1 MKEILKCMDKIP
13 QGVFLVG
20 AKKGEGYNLMT
31 AAFVTQVSFNPA
43 SIAVSVAN
51 NHYTAELIR
60 EQERFS
66 LSVLAEG
73 QEAAAKACGFE
84 SGRKTDKSK
93 RVQTHLMAPGLPV
106 LDGAAAAMVCRVR
119 QVVKYED
126 HTVFFAEIEAAEETE
141 AKPLPYVSGDYFP
154 AG

>member
-73 QEAAAKACGFE
+73 QEAEAKACGFE

-106 LDGAAAAMVCRVR
+106 LDGAAAAMVC
-119 QVVKYED
+119 
-126 HTVFFAEIEAAEETE
+126 
-141 AKPLPYVSGDYFP
+141 
-154 AG
+154 

>member
-20 AKKGEGYNLMT
+20 TKKGEGYNLMT

-60 EQERFS
+60 ELDCPVSYMIVSEAGA
-66 LSVLAEG
+66 SVYSA
-73 QEAAAKACGFE
+73 
-84 SGRKTDKSK
+84 SK
-93 RVQTHLMAPGLPV
+93 L
-106 LDGAAAAMVCRVR
+106 
-119 QVVKYED
+119 
-126 HTVFFAEIEAAEETE
+126 AAEE
-141 AKPLPYVSGDYFP
+141 FP
-154 AG
+154 QFDRQEQAGADPSDGAGPPGAGRRGCSDGVPSAPGGEI

>member
-20 AKKGEGYNLMT
+20 TKKGEGYNLMT

-60 EQERFS
+60 EVPQMEEELHRPMMIIFK
-66 LSVLAEG
+66 
-73 QEAAAKACGFE
+73 AK
-84 SGRKTDKSK
+84 K
-93 RVQTHLMAPGLPV
+93 R
-106 LDGAAAAMVCRVR
+106 
-119 QVVKYED
+119 
-126 HTVFFAEIEAAEETE
+126 
-141 AKPLPYVSGDYFP
+141 
-154 AG
+154 

>member
-20 AKKGEGYNLMT
+20 TKKGEGYNLMT

-73 QEAAAKACGFE
+73 QRRRRRPAAL
-84 SGRKTDKSK
+84 S
-93 RVQTHLMAPGLPV
+93 
-106 LDGAAAAMVCRVR
+106 
-119 QVVKYED
+119 
-126 HTVFFAEIEAAEETE
+126 
-141 AKPLPYVSGDYFP
+141 P
-154 AG
+154 AGRQTRASGCRPI

>member
-106 LDGAAAAMVCRVR
+106 LDGAAAAMVC
-119 QVVKYED
+119 
-126 HTVFFAEIEAAEETE
+126 
-141 AKPLPYVSGDYFP
+141 
-154 AG
+154 